1 MMIDFKFVKLS
12 FDFQHE
18 NINRKNLENESVGL
32 NYTNVLSM
40 LPREQLTQ
48 LIRLKQDEMDMFGYT
63 FDEETME
70 CKFVDGS

>member
-1 MMIDFKFVKLS
+1 
-12 FDFQHE
+12 
-18 NINRKNLENESVGL
+18 
-32 NYTNVLSM
+32 M